1 MEFTSPARSSI
12 AYTPSIFFPLTSSA
26 YVCCRNFP
34 NTYKVLLLVSLH
46 SLPSLQTLM
55 SVPQQMEDA
64 NTTVP
69 TPKAVST
76 ALVSKDT
83 TSSAPLSA
91 LVRDLSLITFSPSL
105 SLLSFSFTLSVLS
118 LNKKPPSLT
127 SCPIILNLPNAPTIQ
142 VLFYLHSNLTIS
154 VSLYSSLSVNDLLP
168 Y

>member
-1 MEFTSPARSSI
+1 MEFTSPARSRI
-12 AYTPSIFFPLTSSA
+12 AHTPRLFFSLTSSA

-91 LVRDLSLITFSPSL
+91 PVRDASLITFS
-105 SLLSFSFTLSVLS
+105 LLSFYFTLSVLS

-127 SCPIILNLPNAPTIQ
+127 SCPIYLNLPNASTIQ
-142 VLFYLHSNLTIS
+142 VLFY
-154 VSLYSSLSVNDLLP
+154 
-168 Y
+168 